1 MAPQA
6 GRAAQDGDEVKQK
19 PAVQP
24 APVPEGAT
32 NQQILQT
39 LMDIRDS
46 QLSVLQ
52 AQVEILSILRAQA
65 KTPPVTTA
73 QRDVAPAAAR
83 RSGRKDNKRK
93 PDSSLSAAR

>member
-1 MAPQA
+1 MTPQA
-6 GRAAQDGDEVKQK
+6 GQAAQDGDVVKQK
-19 PAVQP
+19 STVQ
-24 APVPEGAT
+24 PVPEGST